1 MNISMNNP
9 FQWRSPLSVN
19 FISQMNFSSST
30 YMPPYL
36 CTSGNLSHCSEQTET
51 LCKCSVHLSIQ
62 WVCFLDA
69 LCLKLLLMLRC
80 FVSAKQMDFLS
91 YVLQYFF
98 TSGNWSH
105 CSEQT
110 VRNCV
115 DFFFLSIY
123 FYLQTHPYTH
133 RNVHLAPHTIS
144 FIHYCTLSH
153 IFSHSNPSPFPNN
166 HTC

>member
-1 MNISMNNP
+1 
-9 FQWRSPLSVN
+9 
-19 FISQMNFSSST
+19 MNFSSST
-30 YMPPYL
+30 YMPQYL
-36 CTSGNLSHCSEQTET
+36 CTSGNLSHCSEQTEK

-115 DFFFLSIY
+115 DFFFSIY
-123 FYLQTHPYTH
+123 LFLPSNTPLYSQKCTSSTTYYLIYT
-133 RNVHLAPHTIS
+133 LLYTI
-144 FIHYCTLSH
+144 TH
-153 IFSHSNPSPFPNN
+153 IFTLKPIPLP
-166 HTC
+166 